1 MHIAELYI
9 SDLRSFAGQHL
20 VSLEHS
26 DGSFAGWTV
35 FAGRNGAGK
44 STLLKAIA
52 LSAIGPL
59 AARSLAGVFNGWVR
73 SDTEEARVGTLLNFD
88 PEYDKFKGQGGRT
101 TKTPF
106 WTALQWTPVP
116 HSANAVSRW
125 MDIEA
130 RVNRRGIPDRGPW
143 ADAPDGWFIAG
154 YGPYRHLGP
163 APAEVLK
170 LTADPVMARLV
181 NLFNEAATLSE
192 AVEWLKQAHVRAL
205 EGRVGAAELKR
216 AVLDMLDDG
225 LLPDGS
231 LVRDVDSDG
240 LWIER
245 DHITMPLEQVSDGY
259 RTVAALVVDILRRL
273 HESYGRLEIDV
284 HSSGHKICPLP
295 GVVLIDEVDAHM
307 HVAWQQRIGFW
318 LTSRFPNIQFLV
330 TTHSPF
336 ICQAASEG
344 GIIRLP
350 APGETRK
357 IEHVDPETF
366 KAVVHGGADDAVMTE
381 LFGLEHAHS
390 ATSEDLRRELSDLE
404 ALVIRD
410 TATPDQLNRY
420 NALKTSVMEDIGE
433 LADRKLRSV
442 LRRDNS

>member
-1 MHIAELYI
+1 MHIAELQI
-9 SDLRSFAGQHL
+9 SDLRSFAGQHH

-26 DGSFAGWTV
+26 GGSFAGWTV

-59 AARSLAGVFNGWVR
+59 ASRSLAGVFNGWVR
-73 SDTEEARVGTLLNFD
+73 SGTQEARVATLLNFD
-88 PEYDKFKGQGGRT
+88 PRYDKFKGQGGRT

-106 WTALQWTPVP
+106 WTALSWTPVP
-116 HSANAVSRW
+116 HSANAVNRW
-125 MDIEA
+125 MDIEKP
-130 RVNRRGIPDRGPW
+130 NRRGIPDRGPW

-192 AVEWLKQAHVRAL
+192 AVDWLKQVHVRAL
-205 EGRVGAAELKR
+205 EARIGAEELKR
-216 AVLDMLDDG
+216 AVLGMLDDG

-231 LVRDVDSDG
+231 SVRDVDSDG
-240 LWIER
+240 LWIKR
-245 DHITMPLEQVSDGY
+245 DLIEMPLEQVSDGY

-273 HESYGRLEIDV
+273 HESYGQLSIAV
-284 HSSGHKICPLP
+284 HSAGHKICPLP

-350 APGETRK
+350 APGEKRK
-357 IEHVDPETF
+357 IEHVDPDTF

-390 ATSEDLRRELSDLE
+390 SISEDLRRELSDLE
-404 ALVIRD
+404 ALVIRGAA
-410 TATPDQLNRY
+410 TARQLEQY
-420 NALKTSVMEDIGE
+420 NALKSSVMEDIGE

-442 LRRDNS
+442 LRQDPS